1 MVLTI
6 KRRTKMEQTTAEYNP
21 EQELNDQVSNW
32 WKTSPTVNKVRKS
45 VDKSKKA
52 IKKEA
57 SERPLWKVAL
67 MILIVSFMAL
77 GRNIVKYGVKPTLI
91 FPLAITIYPAMEG
104 WFSRK
109 RK

>member
-1 MVLTI
+1 
-6 KRRTKMEQTTAEYNP
+6 MEQTTTEFNP
-21 EQELNDQVSNW
+21 EQVLNDQVNNW

-77 GRNIVKYGVKPTLI
+77 GRNIIKYGVKPTLI